1 MADWQPV
8 TFYQG
13 APVDPSALNQ
23 LMTNITYVYTTS
35 RNLLDATSN
44 NGQTESTIPIVFG
57 NYVTVQLNDGKGSAT
72 INFGNKF
79 SSTPTIVASIT
90 KSLASDNVQFSVSA
104 KATGINQ
111 GTITVNSSNTK
122 YDKSVVVNYI
132 AVSEKVI
139 PRTS

>member
-13 APVDPSALNQ
+13 APVDPSTLNQ

-44 NGQTESTIPIVFG
+44 NGQTESTMPIVFG
-57 NYVTVQLNDGKGSAT
+57 NTITVQLNNGRGSNKA
-72 INFGNKF
+72 NFGNKF
-79 SSTPTIVASIT
+79 SSIPTVVASIQ
-90 KSLASDNVQFSVSA
+90 KSLESDNVQFSVSA
-104 KATGINQ
+104 KPTGINEAL
-111 GTITVNSSNTK
+111 ITVNSSNTK
-122 YDKSVVVNYI
+122 YDKSVVVSYI

-139 PRTS
+139 PRG